1 MGFVGVD
8 VGACGDGDGDAWRRV
23 VEPKDAE
30 VRFWG

>member
-1 MGFVGVD
+1 MGFVVVD
-8 VGACGDGDGDAWRRV
+8 VGVCGDGDGDAWRRG